1 VTAAATPRKSHL
13 GEPLKPAEL
22 AVLKCYARGLENAGA
37 AEDLNVP
44 FDTVKTRACRAFE
57 KLGARNRT
65 EAVVLAIAAG
75 LILAGPAVAAKPK
88 AKPKVKAKAK
98 PVPVPT
104 PPPRPEP
111 ATRAK
116 TGPLMLEIP
125 AALYDELLAVVASVA
140 NGRPPGSLR
149 GPATRALRGARA
161 HVRDPRGTT
170 GRAA

>member
-13 GEPLKPAEL
+13 GEPLKATEL

-65 EAVVLAIAAG
+65 EAVVLAIGAG
-75 LILAGPAVAAKPK
+75 LIPAGPAVAAKPK
-88 AKPKVKAKAK
+88 AKAKPAPAPKPTAKADPPLK
-98 PVPVPT
+98 PK
-104 PPPRPEP
+104 
-111 ATRAK
+111 A
-116 TGPLMLEIP
+116 GPLMLEIP

>member
-1 VTAAATPRKSHL
+1 VTAAATPGKSHL
-13 GEPLKPAEL
+13 GEPLKPTEL

-75 LILAGPAVAAKPK
+75 LILAGPAVATKPGAK
-88 AKPKVKAKAK
+88 VK

-111 ATRAK
+111 APRAK

-140 NGRPPGSLR
+140 SGRPPGSLR

>member
-75 LILAGPAVAAKPK
+75 LILAGPAVAAKPR
-88 AKPKVKAKAK
+88 AKVK
-98 PVPVPT
+98 PVPVP

-111 ATRAK
+111 APRAK

-140 NGRPPGSLR
+140 SGRPPGSLR

>member
-75 LILAGPAVAAKPK
+75 LILAGPAVAAKPR
-88 AKPKVKAKAK
+88 AKVK

-111 ATRAK
+111 APRAK

>member
-75 LILAGPAVAAKPK
+75 LILAGPAVAAKPR
-88 AKPKVKAKAK
+88 AKVK
-98 PVPVPT
+98 PVPVP

-111 ATRAK
+111 APRAK

>member
-1 VTAAATPRKSHL
+1 MTAAATPRKSHL
-13 GEPLKPAEL
+13 GEPLKPTEL

-65 EAVVLAIAAG
+65 EAVVLAIGAG
-75 LILAGPAVAAKPK
+75 LIPAGPAVAAKPK
-88 AKPKVKAKAK
+88 AKAKPAPAPKPTAKADPPLK
-98 PVPVPT
+98 PK
-104 PPPRPEP
+104 
-111 ATRAK
+111 A
-116 TGPLMLEIP
+116 GPLMLEIP